1 MRVTVRVPAT
11 SANLGPGFD
20 SFGLAH
26 DLCNEV
32 TVDTGTGPRV
42 TWEGEGADELPASGE
57 DLIGES
63 MRRVAADRPLPT
75 LGMHGL
81 NRVPM
86 ASGLGSSST
95 AVVAGVVAALLLL
108 DEDPTPEAVF
118 PHAAAIEG
126 HPDNAAPACFGGF
139 TVATEDGFVRRL
151 HVHPD
156 VRPVLLVPDLR
167 LPTAEA
173 RAALPEHVARAD
185 AVFNVAHA
193 ALVVEALT
201 RDPRLLGRAL
211 RDRLHQQVRLALVPP
226 VAEVFER
233 LNAEDVPVCVSGAGP
248 TLLAFDGDRSVP
260 DPGPGWRVLRPG
272 VRDVGFEIVEG

>member
-20 SFGLAH
+20 CFGLAL
-26 DLCNEV
+26 DLCNQV
-32 TVDTGTGPRV
+32 TIDTGGKPRV
-42 TWEGEGADELPASGE
+42 TWEGEGADELPTSGD

-63 MRRVAADRPLPT
+63 MRRVAGHRLLPEFA
-75 LGMHGL
+75 MHGV
-81 NRVPM
+81 NRVPL
-86 ASGLGSSST
+86 ASGLGSSSA
-95 AVVAGVVAALLLL
+95 AVVAGVAAALQLLG
-108 DEDPTPEAVF
+108 EDPAPEAVF

-139 TVATEDGFVRRL
+139 TVATADGFVRRFD
-151 HVHPD
+151 VHPD

-173 RAALPEHVARAD
+173 RSALPEQIARAD
-185 AVFNVAHA
+185 AVFNAAHA

-201 RDPRLLGRAL
+201 RDPSLLVTAL

-226 VAEVFER
+226 IAEVFER
-233 LNAEDVPVCVSGAGP
+233 LSADGVPVCVSGAGP
-248 TLLAFDGDRSVP
+248 TLLAFDGDPSVP

-272 VRDVGFEIVEG
+272 VRDVGFEIAEG